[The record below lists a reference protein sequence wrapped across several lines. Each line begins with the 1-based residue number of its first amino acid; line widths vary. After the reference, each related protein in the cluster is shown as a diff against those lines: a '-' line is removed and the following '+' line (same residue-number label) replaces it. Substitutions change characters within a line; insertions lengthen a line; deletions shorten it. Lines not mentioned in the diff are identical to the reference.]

1 MTKTEYIEQL
11 NHKLRAMPDN
21 ERRDALEYYDGYLSD
36 ADDEAA
42 AMAQLG
48 SPGEVAANILV
59 SHAAK
64 EPAGGEAGRKAGA
77 KGIRIAWMV
86 ALAIFALPVGLPLV
100 ITLATI
106 AFSLIIS
113 LLAIV
118 FAVGASGM
126 ALLFAGVAGIVFFPM
141 IVLQDVG
148 TAFLFLG
155 GGLVTLGLGILLVK
169 LTAVLT
175 KGFPMIARFVGRKIG
190 SKIARRNRHGKQ
202 RT

>member
-1 MTKTEYIEQL
+1 MTKADYINQL

-59 SHAAK
+59 NHATK
-64 EPAGGEAGRKAGA
+64 EPTDGEAEQKANA

-100 ITLATI
+100 ITLASI

-113 LLAIV
+113 LLAIIL
-118 FAVGASGM
+118 AVGASGL
-126 ALLFAGVAGIVFFPM
+126 AFLSVGVAGIVFFPM
-141 IVLQDVG
+141 IVLQDAG
-148 TAFLFLG
+148 TALLFLG
-155 GGLVTLGLGILLVK
+155 GGLASLGLGILLVK
-169 LTAVLT
+169 FTAVLM

-190 SKIARRNRHGKQ
+190 NKIARRNRHGK
-202 RT
+202 

>member
-1 MTKTEYIEQL
+1 MTKADYINQL

-36 ADDEAA
+36 AEDEAA

-48 SPGEVAANILV
+48 SPGEVATNILV
-59 SHAAK
+59 NHATAD
-64 EPAGGEAGRKAGA
+64 AEAGRKVGA

-106 AFSLIIS
+106 AFSLIIL

-118 FAVGASGM
+118 FAVGAGGL
-126 ALLFAGVAGIVFFPM
+126 AFLFAGVAGIVFFPM
-141 IVLQDVG
+141 VVLQDVG

-155 GGLVTLGLGILLVK
+155 GGLATFGLGILLVK
-169 LTAVLT
+169 FTAVLM
-175 KGFPMIARFVGRKIG
+175 KGFPMIARFVGKKIG
-190 SKIARRNRHGKQ
+190 SKIARRNRHGK
-202 RT
+202 